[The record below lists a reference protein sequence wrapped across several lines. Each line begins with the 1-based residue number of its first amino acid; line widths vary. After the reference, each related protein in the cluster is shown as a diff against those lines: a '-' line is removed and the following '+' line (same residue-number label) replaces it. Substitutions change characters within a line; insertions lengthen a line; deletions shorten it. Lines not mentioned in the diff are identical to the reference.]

1 MAGNLGDCPSGGA
14 AVDVPT
20 IVRPALPP
28 PLPKRPTKPVS
39 GNNLAFLIVVGGSAL
54 FVFGFIV
61 GRFSTDSIPSSHSSP
76 SRSSSIGSSYYEREI
91 TEGVKAFDPNY
102 PLTDEDK
109 ELIRRMSKDFND
121 SNPK

>member
-1 MAGNLGDCPSGGA
+1 M
-14 AVDVPT
+14 
-20 IVRPALPP
+20 
-28 PLPKRPTKPVS
+28 S